1 LVVLEN
7 VNEFQFSLLRL
18 SCFLVVYRDSDHWM
32 ENVYD
37 VMMPMN
43 YAGNQNRMMMMIVIH
58 VELKIFVEVEQ

>member
-1 LVVLEN
+1 
-7 VNEFQFSLLRL
+7 
-18 SCFLVVYRDSDHWM
+18 M

-43 YAGNQNRMMMMIVIH
+43 YAGNQNLMMMMIVIH